1 MEYVVLGLL
10 ILSPSSIYQLNKA
23 FELGISLFYSA
34 SLGNIQ
40 RALKLLEQKGFVE
53 ILTQEKTG
61 RKKTI
66 YGITIQGREAFDH
79 WMVTPPELAHL
90 ETTALAKVYFLG
102 IYQDSKLKQ
111 QILHGILSQVHQM
124 TNQLKELHHRLA
136 SLSIAES
143 DKEVFRYQV
152 KTLEYGIMAHEAALS
167 WFQSELDSIILSS

>member
-10 ILSPSSIYQLNKA
+10 ILSPSSIYQLSKA
-23 FELGISLFYSA
+23 FEQGISLFYSA

-79 WMVTPPELAHL
+79 WMVTPPELSNL
-90 ETTALAKVYFLG
+90 ETIALAKVYFLG
-102 IYQDSKLKQ
+102 IYQDSRIKQ
-111 QILHGILSQVHQM
+111 QILSGIITQINQM
-124 TNQLKELHHRLA
+124 RSQLKDLQQHLS
-136 SLSIAES
+136 SLPISKSEQ
-143 DKEVFRYQV
+143 EVFLYQV
-152 KTLEYGIMAHEAALS
+152 KTLEYGIMAHEAALT
-167 WFQSELDSIILSS
+167 WFQTELDSIIPSN